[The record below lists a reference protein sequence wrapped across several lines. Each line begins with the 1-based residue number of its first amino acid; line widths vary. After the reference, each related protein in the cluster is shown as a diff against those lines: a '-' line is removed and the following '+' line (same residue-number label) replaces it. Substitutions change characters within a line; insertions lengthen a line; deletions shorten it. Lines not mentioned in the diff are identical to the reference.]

1 MRRAR
6 GFTLVEV
13 LVAIAVMALMSLL
26 AWRGLDGMRST
37 LEVVR
42 SGENDVLALQA
53 GLGQWQAD
61 LDALQDAPDTPALDW
76 DGLVLRMTRR
86 DSGSEDEALTVV
98 AWSRRAADGAWLRWQ
113 SPPLRSRAAW
123 ADAWAQ
129 AQLWA
134 RTPGEAQRAREV
146 RVAALEGWE
155 LFYFRNNA
163 WSNPLSSA
171 EGAPAATA
179 GGAGSPGSGEPAAAA
194 GVGVGAR
201 IPDGVRLVLKL
212 GGGQALGGS
221 LQLDWVRPTLVATPS

>member
-13 LVAIAVMALMSLL
+13 LVALAVMALMSLL
-26 AWRGLDGMRST
+26 AWRGIDGMRGT
-37 LEVVR
+37 LDALR
-42 SGENDVLALQA
+42 SGESEVLALQA

-86 DSGSEDEALTVV
+86 DRSSEDEALTVV

-134 RTPGEAQRAREV
+134 RTPGQAQRAREL
-146 RVAALEGWE
+146 RVVDLEGWE

-171 EGAPAATA
+171 EGL
-179 GGAGSPGSGEPAAAA
+179 SAAAA
-194 GVGVGAR
+194 GNADSSVTASGSAR

-212 GGGQALGGS
+212 GNGQTLGGT
-221 LQLDWVRPTLVATPS
+221 LQLDWARPTLVATPS

>member
-6 GFTLVEV
+6 GFTFVEV

-26 AWRGLDGMRST
+26 AWRGIDGMRHT
-37 LEVVR
+37 LDAVR
-42 SGENDVLALQA
+42 TVENDAIALQT

-86 DSGSEDEALTVV
+86 DSASEDEALTVV
-98 AWSRRAADGAWLRWQ
+98 AWSRRAGDGAWLRWQ
-113 SPPLRSRAAW
+113 SPPVRSRAAW

-134 RTPGEAQRAREV
+134 RTPGDAQRAREV
-146 RVAALEGWE
+146 RVAVLAGWE

-171 EGAPAATA
+171 EGLSAAT
-179 GGAGSPGSGEPAAAA
+179 AGSPGSGGPTTAASS
-194 GVGVGAR
+194 GAR
-201 IPDGVRLVLKL
+201 IPDGVRLVLQL
-212 GGGQALGGS
+212 GGGQTLGGR
-221 LQLDWVRPTLVATPS
+221 LQIDWVRPTLAATPS

>member
-26 AWRGLDGMRST
+26 AWRGLDGMRNA
-37 LEVVR
+37 LEAVR
-42 SGENDVLALQA
+42 SGENDVLALRA

-98 AWSRRAADGAWLRWQ
+98 AWSHRAADGAWLRWQ

-146 RVAALEGWE
+146 RVAALEGWK

-179 GGAGSPGSGEPAAAA
+179 GGPGSGVPTAAA
-194 GVGVGAR
+194 GGAR
-201 IPDGVRLVLKL
+201 IPDGVRLVLRL
-212 GGGQALGGS
+212 GGGQALGGV
-221 LQLDWVRPTLVATPS
+221 LQIDWVRPTLVATPS

>member
-13 LVAIAVMALMSLL
+13 LVALAVMALMSLL
-26 AWRGLDGMRST
+26 AWRGIDGMRGT
-37 LEVVR
+37 LDALR
-42 SGENDVLALQA
+42 SGESEVLALQA

-86 DSGSEDEALTVV
+86 DRSSEDEALTVV

-134 RTPGEAQRAREV
+134 RTPGQAQRAREL
-146 RVAALEGWE
+146 RVVDLEGWE

-171 EGAPAATA
+171 EGL
-179 GGAGSPGSGEPAAAA
+179 SAAAA
-194 GVGVGAR
+194 GNADSSVTASGSAR

-212 GGGQALGGS
+212 GNGQTLGGA
-221 LQLDWVRPTLVATPS
+221 LQLDWARPTLVATPS

>member
-1 MRRAR
+1 MRN
-6 GFTLVEV
+6 TLG
-13 LVAIAVMALMSLL
+13 A
-26 AWRGLDGMRST
+26 
-37 LEVVR
+37 VR
-42 SGENDVLALQA
+42 SAENEVLALQA
-53 GLGQWQAD
+53 ALGQWQAD
-61 LDALQDAPDTPALDW
+61 LDALRDAPDTPALDW

-86 DSGSEDEALTVV
+86 DSGSEDEALMVV

-134 RTPGEAQRAREV
+134 RTPSEAQRAREV

-179 GGAGSPGSGEPAAAA
+179 GAPTSPGSGEPAAAA
-194 GVGVGAR
+194 GVGQR
-201 IPDGVRLVLKL
+201 IPDGVRLVLRL
-212 GGGQALGGS
+212 VGREMGNI
-221 LQLDWVRPTLVATPS
+221 LQLDWVRPTLVAS

>member
-26 AWRGLDGMRST
+26 AWRGLDGMRNT

-171 EGAPAATA
+171 EGTPAATT
-179 GGAGSPGSGEPAAAA
+179 GGPGSGEPTAAAS
-194 GVGVGAR
+194 VGAR
-201 IPDGVRLVLKL
+201 IPDGVRLVLRL
-212 GGGQALGGS
+212 GGGQTLGGN